1 MFGWCYKQICDFGGR
16 GADFYT
22 DVTEKPLGWY
32 SNLMVGIVE
41 LNEVS
46 NTLSL

>member
-1 MFGWCYKQICDFGGR
+1 MFGWCYKQICDFGGL

-22 DVTEKPLGWY
+22 DVTEKT
-32 SNLMVGIVE
+32 VGVVFKPDGGFVE

-46 NTLSL
+46 NILSL